1 MQNKIVSA
9 TDIHFSYA
17 QQTDEVLRG
26 ITLQIDEGSFVVIIG
41 RNGSGKSTF
50 AKMINVLLVP
60 TEGEL
65 EVCEL
70 SAKEEANTIP
80 IRRNVGM
87 VFQNPDNQIVATVVE
102 EDVAF
107 GPENLGVPTPE
118 IRTRV
123 DEALADVDMTQFA
136 QRQPHMLSGGQKQR
150 VAIAG
155 ALAMKPRIL
164 VLDEATAMLDPAGRR
179 EVSETVR
186 RIRREYK
193 MTVLWI
199 THHMDEAAYAD
210 RVIVIDEGKVVMDG
224 TPKKIFNEIEKLDAL
239 GLAASDQARLSIL
252 LQKEGMGVDTC
263 LTAHEL
269 AEQIAEELRGKS

>member
-1 MQNKIVSA
+1 VQNEIITA
-9 TDIHFSYA
+9 ADLRFSYA
-17 QQTDEVLRG
+17 GQAADEVLRG
-26 ITLQIDEGSFVVIIG
+26 ITLQIDEGSFVVVIG

-50 AKMINVLLVP
+50 AKMINVLLCS
-60 TEGEL
+60 TGGEL
-65 EVCEL
+65 SVCGL
-70 SAKEEANTIP
+70 SANDDANTIP

-107 GPENLGVPTPE
+107 GPENLGVPTGE
-118 IRTRV
+118 IRSRV
-123 DEALADVDMTQFA
+123 DEALRDVDMTQYA
-136 QRQPHMLSGGQKQR
+136 ARQPHMLSGGQKQR

-164 VLDEATAMLDPAGRR
+164 VLDEATAMLDPTGRR

-210 RVIVIDEGKVVMDG
+210 RVIVVDEGKVVMDG
-224 TPKKIFNEIEKLDAL
+224 APKQIFSEIDKLDEL
-239 GLAASDQARLSIL
+239 GLATSDLARLSIEL
-252 LQKEGMGVDTC
+252 RRAGMDVDIS

-269 AEQIAEELRGKS
+269 AGQVRDKLPAV